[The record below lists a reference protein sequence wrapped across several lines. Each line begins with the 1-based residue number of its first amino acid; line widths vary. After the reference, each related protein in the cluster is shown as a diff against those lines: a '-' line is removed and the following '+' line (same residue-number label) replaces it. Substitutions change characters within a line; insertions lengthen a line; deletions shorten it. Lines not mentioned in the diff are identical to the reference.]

1 MPETP
6 TAPTERVTHSLVRD
20 VRLPGGAGV
29 LALVTLDNGL
39 DHTKPNTLGPAG
51 MAELKAALEVL
62 RTRAEA
68 GEIAAVGVT
77 GKPYFVAAGAD
88 LKGITSVRGH
98 DEALELGRMGHAAYA
113 ILGDL
118 RAATGVPTFAFV
130 NGLALGGGLEVAL
143 NCDYRTVAS
152 DAAALG
158 LPETGIGLV
167 PGWGGA
173 YLVPRL
179 VGVEKAVEVILTRP
193 AANKPYKPA
202 EALKIGL
209 VDELFEAADFLEQSI
224 IWAAKVV
231 DRRDRGAPPRARPAA
246 RVGRRRSPPHE
257 GPARR
262 RRRHLARPRRTARW
276 S

>member
-1 MPETP
+1 
-6 TAPTERVTHSLVRD
+6 
-20 VRLPGGAGV
+20 
-29 LALVTLDNGL
+29 DNGL
-39 DHTKPNTLGPAG
+39 DHTKPNTLGPQG
-51 MAELKAALEVL
+51 IAELRAALEGV
-62 RTRAEA
+62 RERARA

-88 LKGITSVRGH
+88 LKGITSVGGH
-98 DEALELGRMGHAAYA
+98 DEALELGRMGHAAYR

-118 RAATGVPTFAFV
+118 RAETGVPTFAFV

-143 NCDYRTVAS
+143 HCDYRTVAS

-179 VGVEKAVEVILTRP
+179 VGVEKAVDVILTRP
-193 AANKPYKPA
+193 AANKPFKPA
-202 EALKIGL
+202 EALEIGL

-224 IWAAKVV
+224 DW
-231 DRRDRGAPPRARPAA
+231 AA
-246 RVGRRRSPPHE
+246 RVLRGE
-257 GPARR
+257 VTPARR
-262 RRRHLARPRRTARW
+262 DIDPQPVWDAVVQGTRERLDALVAGSRPAPYRALDLLAGAR
-276 S
+276 SASRAEGFAAEDEALAD